1 MILASCQDSHVPDKK
16 QSDPPPKAL
25 QDKSSLDEIVSKR
38 GNDDLVE
45 RLYNELVDKTPELK
59 GIENRITIV
68 SENKK
73 DSTELFDK
81 YDEKNQTYYRSA
93 DKGIGRLGDSILKLK
108 MRTLITN
115 SLTKYNSSL
124 FRHIAILKSIEKKKT
139 TLEDFHLREKLF
151 HFDHERIP
159 ERVVHARG
167 YGAHGFFENYESLS
181 DITYADLFQ
190 RPGERTPAFVRF
202 STVAG
207 NKGNAGGIA
216 ATAVGFNT

>member
-1 MILASCQDSHVPDKK
+1 MPNVTGVKARSFSLKKSSVLACVDVPDKK

-45 RLYNELVDKTPELK
+45 RLYNELVDKTPELRD
-59 GIENRITIV
+59 IENRITIV

-139 TLEDFHLREKLF
+139 TLEDLHEVLKITWTLPIIEKYQKNNL
-151 HFDHERIP
+151 P
-159 ERVVHARG
+159 SAKPL
-167 YGAHGFFENYESLS
+167 ES
-181 DITYADLFQ
+181 
-190 RPGERTPAFVRF
+190 F
-202 STVAG
+202 SFKIDEVIQHVDSFI
-207 NKGNAGGIA
+207 KK
-216 ATAVGFNT
+216 

>member
-45 RLYNELVDKTPELK
+45 RLYNELVDKTPELRD
-59 GIENRITIV
+59 IENRITIV

-139 TLEDFHLREKLF
+139 TLEDLHEVLKITWTLPIIEKYQKNNL
-151 HFDHERIP
+151 P
-159 ERVVHARG
+159 SAKPL
-167 YGAHGFFENYESLS
+167 ES
-181 DITYADLFQ
+181 
-190 RPGERTPAFVRF
+190 F
-202 STVAG
+202 SFKIDEVIQHVDSFI
-207 NKGNAGGIA
+207 KK
-216 ATAVGFNT
+216 